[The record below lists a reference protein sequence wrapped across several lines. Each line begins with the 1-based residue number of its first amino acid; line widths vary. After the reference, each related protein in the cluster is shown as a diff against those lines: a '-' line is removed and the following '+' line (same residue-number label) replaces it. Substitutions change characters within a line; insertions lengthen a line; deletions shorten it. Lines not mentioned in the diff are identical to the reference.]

1 MIPSATALPRC
12 RRLVPPCYVTGGGG
26 RRKVQ
31 ADAVNVEDP
40 EREELLRR
48 SLFVFIGDYRGT
60 QGARSY
66 TGRTGQWPKCSLG
79 FLND

>member
-1 MIPSATALPRC
+1 
-12 RRLVPPCYVTGGGG
+12 
-26 RRKVQ
+26 
-31 ADAVNVEDP
+31 VNVEDP